1 MTKKVTDYTQLTIAC
16 TIIAFVTAFILNAL
30 HIVSKE
36 TMYAV
41 PVATSMTILII
52 IFLRENKFMKS
63 DIADAALVQTALAY
77 VVFLAL
83 GVCLAALFI
92 LEHYD
97 SSVSYKIGD
106 AAFVGIPTLSLIAGL
121 FHTRYSIA
129 VNATVSLL
137 LVYSGIQSVDHYLA
151 TIGMLSITTLLSLL
165 IRFIFVTRWSRLG
178 KNKVSAF

>member
-41 PVATSMTILII
+41 PVATSMTILMI

-63 DIADAALVQTALAY
+63 NIADSALAY

-129 VNATVSLL
+129 VNAAVSLL

-151 TIGMLSITTLLSLL
+151 TIGMLSIATLLSLL
-165 IRFIFVTRWSRLG
+165 IRFIFATRWSTLG